1 MGRRP
6 PLKVFVDNLDN
17 NKTHLQKY
25 MAGAFL
31 FCQAAG
37 DSEMFVDIMKNK
49 GLKEVEVVDV
59 GEVESHAGEVVDGR

>member
-1 MGRRP
+1 MGRKP
-6 PLKVFVDNLDN
+6 PLKVFMDNLDN

-31 FCQAAG
+31 FCQEVG

-49 GLKEVEVVDV
+49 GLREVEIIGV
-59 GEVESHAGEVVDGR
+59 GEAF